1 MGKVQVFIK
10 DLDSDIIEQLLDDN
24 DLFSNR
30 VYTKCEDCDV
40 ITDCSLTQ
48 LVLANVLFNI

>member
-1 MGKVQVFIK
+1 MVVRCGKCGKELTIK
-10 DLDSDIIEQLLDDN
+10 DENI

-30 VYTKCEDCDV
+30 VHVKCEDCDV

-48 LVLANVLFNI
+48 LILASVLFNI